1 MTRHKIVSKTQE
13 KTAMNE
19 VFAHAALMKHKHIV
33 RYYNSW
39 VESGRVYIQNEYC
52 EGGSLAD
59 VLRERREQNR
69 YFSEAELKR
78 IMVHVAKGLRYIHSR
93 GLVHLDVKP
102 ENIFLS
108 FDAFSSSPSGEEEE
122 ASDAEEVKDQETQV
136 PQEAQQEMPQA
147 AMDTEEKD
155 AEGEGRPAEAAP
167 SASGACATVAEPKAV
182 SEVKK
187 RAAKALDSTS
197 DSGHASDGTDHS
209 HADGNNAAANG
220 ANKNR
225 RDDAISTRGDGLER
239 VAYKIG
245 DLGHVAPV
253 TSSGANPEVS
263 LICCTS

>member
-1 MTRHKIVSKTQE
+1 M
-13 KTAMNE
+13 
-19 VFAHAALMKHKHIV
+19 
-33 RYYNSW
+33 
-39 VESGRVYIQNEYC
+39 
-52 EGGSLAD
+52 
-59 VLRERREQNR
+59 
-69 YFSEAELKR
+69 
-78 IMVHVAKGLRYIHSR
+78 
-93 GLVHLDVKP
+93 
-102 ENIFLS
+102 
-108 FDAFSSSPSGEEEE
+108 
-122 ASDAEEVKDQETQV
+122 

-147 AMDTEEKD
+147 AAMDTEDKE
-155 AEGEGRPAEAAP
+155 AAPVAEGRPAEAAP
-167 SASGACATVAEPKAV
+167 PPTASGACATVAEPKAV

-263 LICCTS
+263 LLVLLNLKAKLHKGT

>member
-1 MTRHKIVSKTQE
+1 M
-13 KTAMNE
+13 
-19 VFAHAALMKHKHIV
+19 
-33 RYYNSW
+33 
-39 VESGRVYIQNEYC
+39 
-52 EGGSLAD
+52 
-59 VLRERREQNR
+59 
-69 YFSEAELKR
+69 
-78 IMVHVAKGLRYIHSR
+78 
-93 GLVHLDVKP
+93 
-102 ENIFLS
+102 
-108 FDAFSSSPSGEEEE
+108 
-122 ASDAEEVKDQETQV
+122 

-147 AMDTEEKD
+147 AAMDTEDKD
-155 AEGEGRPAEAAP
+155 AAATAEGRPAEAAAP
-167 SASGACATVAEPKAV
+167 PTASGACATTVAEPKAV

-263 LICCTS
+263 LFVLLNLKAKLHKGT

>member
-1 MTRHKIVSKTQE
+1 M
-13 KTAMNE
+13 
-19 VFAHAALMKHKHIV
+19 
-33 RYYNSW
+33 
-39 VESGRVYIQNEYC
+39 
-52 EGGSLAD
+52 
-59 VLRERREQNR
+59 
-69 YFSEAELKR
+69 
-78 IMVHVAKGLRYIHSR
+78 
-93 GLVHLDVKP
+93 
-102 ENIFLS
+102 
-108 FDAFSSSPSGEEEE
+108 
-122 ASDAEEVKDQETQV
+122 

-147 AMDTEEKD
+147 AAMDTEDKD
-155 AEGEGRPAEAAP
+155 AAAEEGRPAEAAAP
-167 SASGACATVAEPKAV
+167 PTAASGECAAAVAEPKAV

-263 LICCTS
+263 LFVLLNLKAKLHKGT

>member
-1 MTRHKIVSKTQE
+1 M
-13 KTAMNE
+13 
-19 VFAHAALMKHKHIV
+19 
-33 RYYNSW
+33 
-39 VESGRVYIQNEYC
+39 
-52 EGGSLAD
+52 
-59 VLRERREQNR
+59 
-69 YFSEAELKR
+69 
-78 IMVHVAKGLRYIHSR
+78 
-93 GLVHLDVKP
+93 P
-102 ENIFLS
+102 
-108 FDAFSSSPSGEEEE
+108 
-122 ASDAEEVKDQETQV
+122 QETQV

-147 AMDTEEKD
+147 AAMDTEDKD
-155 AEGEGRPAEAAP
+155 AAAAAEGRPAEAAAP
-167 SASGACATVAEPKAV
+167 PTASGACATTVAEPKAV

-263 LICCTS
+263 LFVLLNLKAKLHKGT